1 MRSGFSL
8 IEVMIALVVFMVGLL
23 GAVGMTL
30 QAQRTLEKA
39 EALDAASRAVAT
51 VADSLFL
58 NGWSGA
64 GARMVDR
71 GEVRWSSRAG
81 GVVTV
86 TYDGGSRP
94 VSRVGLVLEES
105 RER

>member
-1 MRSGFSL
+1 MRGGFSL
-8 IEVMIALVVFMVGLL
+8 IEVMIALVVFVVGLL

-51 VADSLFL
+51 VADSIFL

-64 GARMVDR
+64 GARIADH
-71 GEVRWSSRAG
+71 GEVRWSSQAD
-81 GVVTV
+81 GVVIV

-94 VSRVGLVLEES
+94 ALRVGLVLERS

>member
-64 GARMVDR
+64 GARMADR
-71 GEVRWSSRAG
+71 GEVRWSRRAG

>member
-1 MRSGFSL
+1 MRDGFSL
-8 IEVMIALVVFMVGLL
+8 MEVMIALVVFVVGLL

-39 EALDAASRAVAT
+39 RALDTAARVVAT

-64 GARMVDR
+64 GARMADR
-71 GEVRWSSRAG
+71 GEVRWSSQAG

-94 VSRVGLVLEES
+94 VLRVGLVLKGS